1 MIKSKKIFSW
11 YKNHLSGFN
20 KEETQ
25 LDLTKDDVV
34 DSKTGELISVPI
46 LKIDNFG
53 EDMCVDEKSLGDEVY
68 TIIHNPK
75 IKKIAL
81 MAMTTKL
88 DGLKQALD
96 KVPSKIRLKVKTISK
111 DLASNYEWL
120 ALQYFSFAERVA
132 DKFHIIKMGF
142 EGLQAIRVRYR
153 QELLTKERETKK
165 KKQRIINKRYE
176 NEETEK
182 ELLARSRGLLFKFPN
197 EWSSRQEERARI
209 LFREYPEIYKAYT
222 LMLEFRR
229 FYKEKDRKTALVKLE
244 RWRVNVQNENIPE
257 MLNFN
262 HQIETHQGV
271 ILNYFNSFKTNASA
285 ECLNSHLQR
294 FFINNYG
301 IRNRDFFH
309 FRIKL
314 AFS

>member
-11 YKNHLSGFN
+11 YKNHLSKFN
-20 KEETQ
+20 ELKTQ
-25 LDLTKDDVV
+25 IDLKKNDVV
-34 DSKTGELISVPI
+34 DSRTGELIPVPI
-46 LKIDNFG
+46 LKIENFG
-53 EDMCVDEKSLGDEVY
+53 EDMCIDDKNLGGEGY

-75 IKKIAL
+75 TKKIAL
-81 MAMTTKL
+81 MAMTTRL
-88 DGLKQALD
+88 DGLKKALD
-96 KVPSKIRLKVKTISK
+96 KVPNNVRLNVKTISK

-142 EGLQAIRVRYR
+142 EALQSIRIRFR
-153 QELLTKERETKK
+153 QELLTKERVAKK
-165 KKQRIINKRYE
+165 KHQKVINKRYE

-197 EWSSRQEERARI
+197 QWSSRQEERARI
-209 LFREYPEIYKAYT
+209 LFREYPEIYNAYK
-222 LMLEFRR
+222 LILEFRR
-229 FYKEKDRKTALVKLE
+229 FYKEKNRKTALVKLE
-244 RWRVNVQNENIPE
+244 RWRTNVQHEDIPE

-262 HQIETHQGV
+262 HQIETHQGA